1 MLNMEYMKIDFFASD
16 SNKPSASDEN
26 HLKIIVYKSIRNFY
40 I

>member
-16 SNKPSASDEN
+16 SNKPNASGEN
-26 HLKIIVYKSIRNFY
+26 RSKIIVYKSIRNFY

>member
-1 MLNMEYMKIDFFASD
+1 MEYIKIDSFLSD

-26 HLKIIVYKSIRNFY
+26 HSKIIVYKSIRNFY

>member
-1 MLNMEYMKIDFFASD
+1 MLNIEYMKIDSFLSN

-26 HLKIIVYKSIRNFY
+26 HSKTIVYKSIRNFY